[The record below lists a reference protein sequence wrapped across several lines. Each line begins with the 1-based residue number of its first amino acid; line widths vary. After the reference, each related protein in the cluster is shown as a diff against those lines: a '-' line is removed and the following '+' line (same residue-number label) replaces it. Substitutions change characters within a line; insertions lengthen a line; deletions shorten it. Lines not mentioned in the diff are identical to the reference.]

1 MSVYRKTF
9 QELALIGGIGLAGAL
24 VLFLLRQ
31 FNIDILIPVG
41 ILLMA
46 VLAYCN
52 GANDV
57 SKSIATL
64 AGSGVTQYRPAI
76 VYGSLCT
83 LAGAGVSTIVATGL
97 VATFTKGLI
106 AGSTFLTVQF
116 ALAAIVGAIAWV
128 YFATRMA
135 LPVSTTHA
143 ITGSVVLTGIIAFGA
158 HQVLWNNLVT
168 KIVVP
173 LLLSPVIALMVGLV
187 LFWCIRLLLSR
198 VNLDWAHWVSSGIA
212 SFTRGLNDAPKI
224 VALGT
229 AFFLIGGKLD
239 KTPLWLFFV
248 VALAM
253 GLGSVL
259 GGLKVTQ
266 TLAERVTKMDHHEGF
281 AANLTTALLVGL
293 SSPLSL
299 PVSTTHVSSCAIIGI
314 GAHKGL
320 KNIRW
325 RTVWEMVLAWI
336 VTLPAAGIFGALAY
350 LLLNFSLKA

>member
-1 MSVYRKTF
+1 
-9 QELALIGGIGLAGAL
+9 
-24 VLFLLRQ
+24 
-31 FNIDILIPVG
+31 
-41 ILLMA
+41 
-46 VLAYCN
+46 
-52 GANDV
+52 
-57 SKSIATL
+57 
-64 AGSGVTQYRPAI
+64 